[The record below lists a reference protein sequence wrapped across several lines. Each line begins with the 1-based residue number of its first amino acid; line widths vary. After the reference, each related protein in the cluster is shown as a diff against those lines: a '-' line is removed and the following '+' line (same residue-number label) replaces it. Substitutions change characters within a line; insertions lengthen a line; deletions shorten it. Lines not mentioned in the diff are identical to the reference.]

1 VETLIRNAKIMDGT
15 GNPWF
20 RGDVALA
27 NGRITAVAPRLPV
40 KQARHVVDAD
50 GLVLAPGFIDIM
62 SHSILPLMRDGV
74 SLSKLAQGVT
84 TEIMG
89 ESWTPAPFGGKR
101 ATPPTWGM
109 NGLDLDEWE
118 TRAKSWT
125 RFSDW
130 LEAIVKRG
138 VAVNIGSFLG
148 GGTLREYVRGYE
160 LDPSSESEL
169 QTMRHVMRSA
179 MQDGAFGVAY
189 ALIYP
194 PDVYADTNEIIEVC
208 KVVGEHGGLYIS
220 HLRSETEQLEEALE
234 EALRI
239 GREANVPVQI
249 YHLKAEGK
257 TNYEKM
263 PRVLERIRAARASG
277 QDVTADMY
285 PYPASQTTLSAAL
298 PPWLAEGGKL
308 FERLCDP
315 EIRAEVREELT
326 HPTGDWEACANIAGA
341 ENTHPVDFLR
351 QEHQSYIGKSLA
363 EIAALRN
370 QDWIDTIMDLLVAE
384 GQGIQ
389 TFYFDIDESN
399 IAKQLLEPWVM
410 VSSDEGG
417 YDPAWAKVTFPHPRA
432 YGTFPKVLGYYSREK
447 KLLGLEEAVRKMT
460 SLPASRL
467 GLTDRGLIRPG
478 FCADLVLFDPET
490 IKDTATFTQ
499 PHQLAQG
506 IHSVWVNGVSVFHN
520 GQHTGAFPG
529 QAVYGPGKNKGVK
542 P

>member
-1 VETLIRNAKIMDGT
+1 LEGE
-15 GNPWF
+15 
-20 RGDVALA
+20 
-27 NGRITAVAPRLPV
+27 RIVSVAPRLST
-40 KQARHVVDAD
+40 QDTRHVVDAD

-101 ATPPTWGM
+101 FTPLTWGT
-109 NGLDLDEWE
+109 NGLDLGDWE
-118 TRAKSWT
+118 AKARDWA

-138 VAVNIGSFLG
+138 VAVNVGSFLG
-148 GGTLREYVRGYE
+148 GGTLREYVRGYD
-160 LDPSSESEL
+160 LGPSSYSEI
-169 QTMRHVMRSA
+169 QTMRHVMRGA
-179 MQDGAFGVAY
+179 MEDGAFGVAY

-194 PDVYADTNEIIEVC
+194 PDVYATTSEIIEVC
-208 KVVGEHGGLYIS
+208 KVVSEYGGLYIS
-220 HLRSETEQLEEALE
+220 HLRSETELLEQALGEALTT
-234 EALRI
+234 
-239 GREANVPVQI
+239 GREANLPVQV

-257 TNYEKM
+257 NNYDKM

-277 QDVTADMY
+277 QDVSADMY

-308 FERLCDP
+308 FERLRDSK
-315 EIRAEVREELT
+315 IRAEIREQLE
-326 HPTGDWEACANIAGA
+326 HPTGDWEACANIAGT
-341 ENTHPVDFLR
+341 ENTHPVEFLR
-351 QEHQSYIGKSLA
+351 PEHKSYIGKSLA
-363 EIAALRN
+363 EIAASRQ
-370 QDWIDTIMDLLVAE
+370 QDWIDTIIDLLIAE

-399 IAKQLLEPWVM
+399 IETQLLEPWVM

-417 YDPAWAKVTFPHPRA
+417 YDPQWAQDTFPHPRA

-478 FCADLVLFDPET
+478 FYADLVLFDPDT
-490 IKDTATFTQ
+490 VRDTATFTQ

-506 IHSVWVNGVSVFHN
+506 IHSVWVNGTKVFHD
-520 GQHTGAFPG
+520 GRHTGAFPG
-529 QAVYGPGKNKGVK
+529 QALYGAGKLQKSQGVK